1 MSEDRKRLPRWCH
14 FPHQADIGVQGEGAT
29 LAEAFIQAAI
39 ALTTVIVEPG
49 KVNHE
54 RPVSIRCQAPDSE
67 LLLVDWL
74 NAIIYEMSV
83 RQMLFSRFELTIKGD
98 ELEGR
103 AWGESVD
110 LERHQPAVEIKGAT
124 YTELAVK
131 QLADHHWIARCV
143 VDV

>member
-1 MSEDRKRLPRWCH
+1 M
-14 FPHQADIGVQGEGAT
+14 
-29 LAEAFIQAAI
+29 LAEAFTQAAI
-39 ALTTVIVEPG
+39 ALTAVIVEPG
-49 KVNHE
+49 KVNPE

-74 NAIIYEMSV
+74 NAIIYQMSV

-124 YTELAVK
+124 YTELEVK